1 MKSFV
6 FFVSFNAF
14 CQRLYF
20 TKKIIIIAIIIII
33 IILIIIIIIIKKK
46 GFTEVDYNYKLN
58 SCEMNVLNNTI
69 IFFNPVNC
77 RCYESE
83 QGCLKYD

>member
-33 IILIIIIIIIKKK
+33 IILIIIIIKKK
-46 GFTEVDYNYKLN
+46 GFTEVDYN
-58 SCEMNVLNNTI
+58 
-69 IFFNPVNC
+69 
-77 RCYESE
+77 
-83 QGCLKYD
+83 